1 MARMYG
7 PKNRL
12 ARKTGFDLG
21 LKTNPLKVARRLNIP
36 PGQHGRKGKKKVSDY
51 GEQLSE
57 KQKVKFMY
65 GVMEKQFHKLYE
77 LAAKT
82 PASTGKVLL
91 TLLERRLD
99 NVLYRLGFA
108 PTRAAARQ
116 MVVHGHVRV
125 NDKKMTIPSY
135 AVKVDDVV
143 QLSDKAIKIPVVAEL
158 LKEKNK
164 AVPAWLDKQAAVG
177 KIIRL
182 PEREH
187 IDVGINEQLIVEFYS
202 R

>member
-1 MARMYG
+1 MYG

-12 ARKTGFDLG
+12 ARKAGFDLG

-135 AVKVDDVV
+135 AVKVNDVV

>member
-1 MARMYG
+1 MYG

-12 ARKTGFDLG
+12 ARKAGFDLG

-125 NDKKMTIPSY
+125 NEKKMTIPSY
-135 AVKVDDVV
+135 AVKVNDVV